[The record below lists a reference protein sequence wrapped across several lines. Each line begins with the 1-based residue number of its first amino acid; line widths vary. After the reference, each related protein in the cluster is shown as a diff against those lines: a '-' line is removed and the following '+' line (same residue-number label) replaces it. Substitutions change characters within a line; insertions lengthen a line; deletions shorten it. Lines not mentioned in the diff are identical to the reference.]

1 MAERRNLGRG
11 TCRVCGDEYNLTSN
25 GRIRSHGPRDFRC
38 QGGSDLPAE
47 EVDVRTAEGGPTNA
61 DAARNATVNADREA
75 QAAEEADVRTAENGT
90 VMTVHGGP
98 NPHRAPLDPNDR
110 GTVQPSEAP
119 VPAPFAAAVPV
130 SQTPTVRG
138 GESGL
143 RPGPEQTDFDQWG
156 RYKIPDPATGA
167 VAGRQ
172 RVTTFVK
179 MLSDQWG
186 LSQWQQRV
194 LLVGAGNNPQMSA
207 LAAGKDAKRDK
218 AFLDGLATSIKD
230 AAGSKDAAAHGTMMH
245 THTERA
251 DMGLMDEA
259 EWAGLPDAIRRD
271 LNAYLEA
278 IEGAGL
284 VPLPEMVERTTM
296 VRSLDVTGT
305 LDRVFRLPNGDHVI
319 GDVKTGQDLSYGW
332 LDIGM
337 QLACYAHGVNE
348 NGVFDWGSRQWIP
361 APEVR
366 TNCALARSVRDARKV
381 RNHAEVLDLDSLRVV
396 AVEPQAIE
404 AAEPAP
410 LAVQPHSEAF
420 TAPVADPR
428 RDKARSLMGAVA
440 APQAAAELYAFALE
454 VWPEDEDFL
463 LGLAGIG
470 RSALRNV

>member
-47 EVDVRTAEGGPTNA
+47 EV
-61 DAARNATVNADREA
+61 
-75 QAAEEADVRTAENGT
+75 DVRTAENGT

-143 RPGPEQTDFDQWG
+143 RPGPEQTDVDQWG

-207 LAAGKDAKRDK
+207 LAAGKDAKRD
-218 AFLDGLATSIKD
+218 
-230 AAGSKDAAAHGTMMH
+230 
-245 THTERA
+245 
-251 DMGLMDEA
+251 
-259 EWAGLPDAIRRD
+259 
-271 LNAYLEA
+271 
-278 IEGAGL
+278 
-284 VPLPEMVERTTM
+284 
-296 VRSLDVTGT
+296 
-305 LDRVFRLPNGDHVI
+305 
-319 GDVKTGQDLSYGW
+319 
-332 LDIGM
+332 
-337 QLACYAHGVNE
+337 
-348 NGVFDWGSRQWIP
+348 
-361 APEVR
+361 
-366 TNCALARSVRDARKV
+366 
-381 RNHAEVLDLDSLRVV
+381 
-396 AVEPQAIE
+396 
-404 AAEPAP
+404 
-410 LAVQPHSEAF
+410 
-420 TAPVADPR
+420 
-428 RDKARSLMGAVA
+428 
-440 APQAAAELYAFALE
+440 
-454 VWPEDEDFL
+454 
-463 LGLAGIG
+463 
-470 RSALRNV
+470 